1 MSLRWKIALA
11 MAAIATL
18 ATVAFGVG
26 SYRTT
31 RDRLYAEVD
40 RSLIELDGVVGG
52 RRPGLD
58 LGHDQPLEH
67 NPLAGFAAQ
76 VIGSD
81 GVVLQ
86 STFPETL
93 TVTDAELRLIGNPR
107 SSTFRTVDTSAGEY
121 RVRAV
126 GLPRRVVQ
134 IGRPLDE
141 TNRVLRSLRARSL
154 VLALFVAAAAA
165 GAGLW
170 IASRVTA
177 ALRRLTLAAET
188 VESTGRL
195 DVKTYEGGN
204 DEVGRLGEAFDRM
217 LAALAR
223 SKHDQHR
230 LVQDAGHELRT
241 PLTSLRTNL
250 DSLRRYP
257 DMGDMDR
264 EAIIGDL
271 HAETE
276 ELTELVNEL
285 VAVASG
291 EVENELPEPFDLG
304 VLAADV
310 ATRYERRTG
319 RQIVVVAEPTS
330 VTAQR
335 AGVQRALSCLLDN
348 ARKFDSSDGPIEVT
362 VHDGVVAVA
371 DRGVGIPEHEI
382 QLIFERFHR
391 ADEART
397 LPGSG
402 LGLSIVGEVARRH
415 GGYAFA
421 RNRDGGGAVVGFSLR
436 PQS

>member
-126 GLPRRVVQ
+126 GLPRQVVQ

-141 TNRVLRSLRARSL
+141 TNRVLRSLRARSM
-154 VLALFVAAAAA
+154 VLALLVAAAAA

-177 ALRRLTLAAET
+177 SRRRLTLAAET

-223 SKHDQHR
+223 SKDDQHR

-421 RNRDGGGAVVGFSLR
+421 RNRDGGGAVVGFSLQ

>member
-58 LGHDQPLEH
+58 LGDDQPLER

-93 TVTDAELRLIGNPR
+93 PVTDAELRLIGNPR

-126 GLPRRVVQ
+126 GLPRRVAQ

-154 VLALFVAAAAA
+154 VLALLVAAAAA

-177 ALRRLTLAAET
+177 SLRRLTLAAET

-223 SKHDQHR
+223 SKDDQHR

-276 ELTELVNEL
+276 ELTELVNEI

-362 VHDGVVAVA
+362 VHDGVVTVA

-382 QLIFERFHR
+382 ELIFERFHR

-402 LGLSIVGEVARRH
+402 LGLSIVREVARRH
-415 GGYAFA
+415 GGDAFA
-421 RNRDGGGAVVGFSLR
+421 RNRDGGGAVVGFSLQ